1 MNQSKISRF
10 DRSSKAFRQAGLLA
24 APMLALSLI
33 ATPALAHHAM
43 DGKMPSNLLEGFMS
57 GMAHPLI
64 GFDHFAFI
72 VAIGL
77 LAATRKQGILIAI
90 AFVLT
95 AMLGTGLH
103 IAQINVPGVELLVS
117 GSIVLFGVLLARKD
131 SLNTS
136 MVAGLSAVAGL
147 FHGYAYGEAI
157 FGAEMTPLLA
167 YLAGFTVI
175 QLAISLVAFWMG
187 KAIVLGRK
195 SLDQTS
201 EAQPTPD
208 KLRFTG
214 FVICGVG
221 LAFFV
226 SQIIETVFPVP
237 GV

>member
-214 FVICGVG
+214 LVICGVG
-221 LAFFV
+221 LAFFA
-226 SQIIETVFPVP
+226 SQIIGIVFPVS